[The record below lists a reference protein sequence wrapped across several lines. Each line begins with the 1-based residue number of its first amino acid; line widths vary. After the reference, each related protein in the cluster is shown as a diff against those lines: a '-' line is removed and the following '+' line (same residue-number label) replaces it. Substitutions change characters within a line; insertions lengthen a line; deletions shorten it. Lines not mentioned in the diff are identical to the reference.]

1 MDGKWLIVALT
12 LVGATAQ
19 STGFFPLLRDC
30 GNPAERVATLQA
42 TDRVQV
48 RYALGGDT
56 QTCYAV
62 SALVS
67 GGKVDGYLL
76 GTAHPDVAA
85 FERESRIHVSQIIE
99 PAKPAAETTK
109 DNGGAKVPQS
119 FAGLSGISPE
129 GRRVSLGSLREP
141 TVVVYFWSANDKN
154 SVREASGMDGVYET
168 YRGKGVALMGVVCG
182 SSAAQARKVVK
193 EEEVIWPQIL
203 DNGALAARY
212 QANKGTRY
220 FILDR
225 SRNVVA
231 GLKTSVEVQ
240 RELMKLSKRSGGSE

>member
-1 MDGKWLIVALT
+1 MDRKWLIVALT
-12 LVGATAQ
+12 LVGAAAQ
-19 STGFFPLLRDC
+19 TTGFVPLLKDC
-30 GNPAERVATLQA
+30 GNPADRVATVQA

-67 GGKVDGYLL
+67 GEKVDGYLL
-76 GTAHPDVAA
+76 GAAHPDVAA
-85 FERESRIHVSQIIE
+85 FDRESRNHASHIIE
-99 PAKPAAETTK
+99 PAKPVAEAAK
-109 DNGGAKVPQS
+109 DDGAPKVPQS
-119 FAGLSGISPE
+119 FANLSGISPE

-154 SVREASGMDGVYET
+154 SVREASGMNGVYET
-168 YRGKGVALMGVVCG
+168 YHRKGVALMGVVSG
-182 SSAAQARKVVK
+182 SSAAQARQVVK

-212 QANKGTRY
+212 QASKETRY
-220 FILDR
+220 FVLDR

-240 RELMKLSKRSGGSE
+240 RELMILHQRSGGLE